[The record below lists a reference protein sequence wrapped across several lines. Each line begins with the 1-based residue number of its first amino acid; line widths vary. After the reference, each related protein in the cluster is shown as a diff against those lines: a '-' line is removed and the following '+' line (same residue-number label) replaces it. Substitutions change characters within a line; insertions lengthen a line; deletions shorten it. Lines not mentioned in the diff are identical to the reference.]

1 MINLTPNIEEFK
13 PNEDST
19 KKVVESLK
27 SSPNTIKKAAVLP
40 SLSKRYTKEY
50 IEDVIE
56 KNYGIV
62 TIICNELDCTAKQF
76 YNYVK
81 KNDLDNLLTNSK
93 QQLVSLAENAILD
106 CLKSENENIKLKAA
120 EHTLETLGKR
130 EWSKD
135 PKVIVN
141 QNVISEN
148 DKAVEIKNI
157 FGIQ

>member
-1 MINLTPNIEEFK
+1 
-13 PNEDST
+13 
-19 KKVVESLK
+19 
-27 SSPNTIKKAAVLP
+27 
-40 SLSKRYTKEY
+40 
-50 IEDVIE
+50 
-56 KNYGIV
+56 
-62 TIICNELDCTAKQF
+62 
-76 YNYVK
+76 
-81 KNDLDNLLTNSK
+81 
-93 QQLVSLAENAILD
+93 
-106 CLKSENENIKLKAA
+106 LKSENENIKLKAA